1 MLGFIAVVIFLI
13 SKYFKGFD
21 QRRVELNYFFP
32 LLVRRAKKPCCC
44 KDRNFQ
50 QFQPH
55 MSAITIYSI
64 CPDFAQT
71 WYRLSW
77 TALSNVWRT
86 LTWILFCKH
95 SLSLDQSNVPHPRTA
110 KSRHHWRQEVLSI
123 WFEKCLLDTA
133 HLHE

>member
-77 TALSNVWRT
+77 TALSNVEELWRGFCFANT
-86 LTWILFCKH
+86 LYHLINPMCYIPEQQKVGIIDVKKFF
-95 SLSLDQSNVPHPRTA
+95 QSGL
-110 KSRHHWRQEVLSI
+110 KS
-123 WFEKCLLDTA
+123 A
-133 HLHE
+133 Y